1 MGIIL
6 EHNQSYPSWWQIKQ
20 AKFTKLCA
28 VVATS
33 GGLVRQVG
41 EFGETWRKLRVL
53 IALTTDA
60 NVLDV
65 QLPSVLLSS
74 PAAGGFSAIHST
86 LNNLQCRRNAR
97 VIAATSGR
105 SDVMATN
112 HASAV

>member
-6 EHNQSYPSWWQIKQ
+6 EHNQSYPSWWQINQ
-20 AKFTKLCA
+20 AKCTKLCT
-28 VVATS
+28 VVATL
-33 GGLVRQVG
+33 GGLARRVG

-65 QLPSVLLSS
+65 QFPSVLLSS
-74 PAAGGFSAIHST
+74 SAAGGFSAIHST
-86 LNNLQCRRNAR
+86 VNSSQCRRNAR
-97 VIAATSGR
+97 AIAATSGR